1 MEFNASSMEL
11 RTDQVKLL
19 REIDR
24 RWMTF
29 HCEKCNTVFGDGL
42 SVCGEIK
49 SMGCVLLLKVTK
61 DIVVDDKK
69 ETEQKGDLAQC
80 IYSFLSC
87 RRCCSYV
94 GRIIHSAPTRLAN
107 CRSVFLLHKPNLSC
121 YLLNSSSMVKA
132 TSISFEIKPL
142 RESMKEMMQKFE
154 GMQKRMS
161 HLKKEVCKSRFKHNL
176 DHV

>member
-1 MEFNASSMEL
+1 MEFNDSLMEL
-11 RTDQVKLL
+11 RKDQVKSL

-49 SMGCVLLLKVTK
+49 PMGCITFLKVTQ
-61 DIVVDDKK
+61 DIIINDKK
-69 ETEQKGDLAQC
+69 ETAQKGDLAQC

-87 RRCCSYV
+87 RRCRSLV
-94 GRIIHSAPTRLAN
+94 GRIIHSAPARLAN
-107 CRSVFLLHKPNLSC
+107 CRSMFLLHKPNLSC
-121 YLLNSSSMVKA
+121 YFLNCSSMVKA
-132 TSISFEIKPL
+132 TSISFELKPF
-142 RESMKEMMQKFE
+142 RESMKEMMQTFE
-154 GMQKRMS
+154 GMCTRMS
-161 HLKKEVCKSRFKHNL
+161 RLKELSDCSSKDTF